1 MFLADYAEG
10 ADFFRRGTLSSVNL
24 GEIFRAETQ
33 SSQRMRNADPRMS
46 VKSASDFLYA
56 KIAEPLNYLQ
66 AG

>member
-10 ADFFRRGTLSSVNL
+10 ADFFHRGTQSSVNL

-33 SSQRMRNADPRMS
+33 SSQRMMNADPRMS
-46 VKSASDFLYA
+46 VKSASNFTYP